1 MEGKPRPNQR
11 LYTDALRRL
20 TPEQRLMTAF
30 ELGDLSR
37 DLLWAGL
44 KRRFPDTSD
53 DRLRVLYVDRID
65 RCRRLTS

>member
-37 DLLWAGL
+37 DPLWAGL
-44 KRRFPDTSD
+44 DGGFPIPQTTGSAYSTSTGSTD
-53 DRLRVLYVDRID
+53 VAG
-65 RCRRLTS
+65 